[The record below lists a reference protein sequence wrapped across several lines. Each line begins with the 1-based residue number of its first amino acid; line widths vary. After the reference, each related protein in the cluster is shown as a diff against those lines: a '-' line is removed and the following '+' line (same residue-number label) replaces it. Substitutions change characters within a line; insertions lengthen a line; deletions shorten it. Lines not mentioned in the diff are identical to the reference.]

1 MATFVQQPSEV
12 FETSDLNLASFLR
25 CRSFQVR
32 SLRRDNA
39 RVLFVFE
46 NSPELGQAVVDFVND
61 GTVGVRSFCN
71 TMRDLKGL
79 VRDTGSRKR
88 TAPEENGL

>member
-1 MATFVQQPSEV
+1 MATFFQQPSEV

-25 CRSFQVR
+25 CRGFNVR

-39 RVLFVFE
+39 RVHFVFE
-46 NSPELGQAVVDFVND
+46 DSPELKEAIVDFVND
-61 GTVGVRSFCN
+61 GAVGVRSFCN
-71 TMRDLKGL
+71 TLRDLKGL

-88 TAPEENGL
+88 TAAEENGL